1 MLSFVVF
8 DAEGIDARHFPPRHA
23 YLIGPDE
30 TPVQGDI
37 ALKIGSVDASK
48 AVHTAVGLAVQ
59 MAVAV
64 QDAPAGA
71 PTLTGPATGGAVL
84 GLLTVQTCLLPD
96 STKPYLLTI
105 ELARRQIMFVLNKME
120 DWGLF
125 DLPTD
130 HFLLQQFDAARE
142 TFTKALIAQRSAGD
156 GALDAG
162 RGGFSPAAD
171 RLAAAALA
179 TGIAVGEQLTLL
191 NAERQFK
198 LRVSGGG
205 YKEALSHLARL
216 TPELP
221 PAGHPVVIPGAGH
234 CVLSEMPQIGC
245 AISPGA
251 FTEIQQRA
259 ILASCDFVTMPM
271 RWIDMEPTEGKYN
284 FATTDRWIEWA
295 IRTAKLPV
303 VGGPLVDFR
312 PQCAPDF
319 LFIWE
324 NDYETLR
331 DLVYEHVTAVVT
343 RYRRTITRWT
353 VASGLHVNTNFK
365 ISFDQIVDL
374 TRMCIQLVRKLHPTA
389 KVQLEIAQPW
399 GEYHALNRR
408 SIPPYVYAE
417 AIVQAGA
424 AHPPS
429 QIDAICLRAQ
439 MGHAEPGLATRDLLA
454 LSAMLDRYAALEKP
468 VVVSAL
474 GCPSGPVTPKPF
486 RPRAGAEPTDPYEPG
501 FWREPWSESQQSAWL
516 AAAAAVCLSKPY
528 VQSICWHDLSDTAN
542 LGAAPEM
549 PGGGLLGANGTPKA
563 ALTKLAQIRKAV
575 KEARW
580 MLPSIPGA

>member
-8 DAEGIDARHFPPRHA
+8 DAEGVDARYFPPRHA
-23 YLIGPDE
+23 HLIGPDE

-37 ALKIGSVDASK
+37 ALKTGTVDAAK
-48 AVHTAVGLAVQ
+48 AVHTTVGLAVQ
-59 MAVAV
+59 MAVTTH
-64 QDAPAGA
+64 GA
-71 PTLTGPATGGAVL
+71 STTTLTSPETGHASL

-96 STKPYLLTI
+96 RDAPYLLTI

-125 DLPTD
+125 DLPAD
-130 HFLLQQFDAARE
+130 HPLLVQFDAARE
-142 TFTKALIAQRSAGD
+142 TFTRSLVAQRAQPEESAS
-156 GALDAG
+156 
-162 RGGFSPAAD
+162 RGGFSAKAD
-171 RLAAAALA
+171 GLAAEALA
-179 TGIAVGEQLTLL
+179 AGITVGERLTLL

-198 LRVSGGG
+198 LRTSGQG
-205 YKEALSHLARL
+205 YKNALAHLSRL

-221 PAGHPVVIPGAGH
+221 PPGHPIVVPGAGH
-234 CVLSEMPQIGC
+234 CVLQEPPQIGC
-245 AISPGA
+245 AVSPA
-251 FTEIQQRA
+251 SFTEIQQRA
-259 ILASCDFVTMPM
+259 ILASCDYVTMPM
-271 RWIDMEPTEGKYN
+271 RWIDLEPTEGKYN
-284 FATTDRWIEWA
+284 FGPTDRWIEWA

-303 VGGPLVDFR
+303 VGGPLIDFR

-324 NDYETLR
+324 NDYDTLR

-389 KVQLEIAQPW
+389 KVQLEVAQPW
-399 GEYHALNRR
+399 GEYHSMNRR

-429 QIDAICLRAQ
+429 QVDAICLRTQ
-439 MGHAEPGLATRDLLA
+439 MGHAEPGLSTRDLLA
-454 LSAMLDRYAALEKP
+454 FSAMLDRFAALEKP
-468 VVVSAL
+468 IVVSAL
-474 GCPSGPVTPKPF
+474 GCPSAPIQPKPY
-486 RPRAGAEPTDPYEPG
+486 RPRAGAEAIAPYEPG
-501 FWREPWSESQQSAWL
+501 FWHEPWSEAQQANWL
-516 AAAAAVCLSKPY
+516 AAAAAICVSKPY
-528 VQSICWHDLSDTAN
+528 VHSVCWHDLSDAA
-542 LGAAPEM
+542 GAAPEM
-549 PGGGLLGANGTPKA
+549 PFGGLLGPQGVPKPS
-563 ALTKLAQIRKAV
+563 LSKLAQLRKAV
-575 KEARW
+575 KEGKW
-580 MLPSIPGA
+580 MLASTPGA